1 MSNTKENT
9 KAKYVTQVTGSVDS
23 SHLLTV
29 QETAEYLKCSIPTVY
44 RRIASGELKA
54 YKLGKNTRS
63 KRALRIRREDID
75 TQLLTPANSYEY

>member
-1 MSNTKENT
+1 MYNIKEHKRTHSNRKRRIGADNS
-9 KAKYVTQVTGSVDS
+9 A
-23 SHLLTV
+23 LLTV

-54 YKLGKNTRS
+54 YKLGKNTRG
-63 KRALRIRREDID
+63 KRALRIWREDID